1 MILSSILFAVLS
13 PAQAQLEVEKQVI
26 ASIWN
31 LKQVMW
37 TSDYF
42 DWDDFIQAGKSII
55 GKAREKYP
63 ESVRFEEQLQDLTTG
78 KLNDRTLKIDKQPIR
93 DSLINHYKSL
103 YEANPKSASYAYLY
117 ARVLNDPEKGLE
129 FAEKAIKSDGKS
141 YWGYYLKASSLSDL
155 ERYDEAEKA
164 YKKAIEI
171 DPGLFDSYYDLA
183 ILYYYT
189 KKPDEFVETGIQ
201 ACKFAPHYLSVQNVS
216 FAAER
221 LSDQVKDKAKLAEL
235 QSMSISSM
243 RKDNEGVL
251 NDLMWG
257 AERCYKAFRE
267 AGELDSARHYLDLMD
282 AFAGASG
289 QETVLLDR
297 ACFEASQ
304 GNANNALAIISR
316 MADSGFSAYGYLTD
330 QKEFESL
337 LSDQKMQE
345 VLSRMKE
352 NGRKVMKDSL
362 ASTSTPAPD
371 FTLVSITGDT
381 VKLSRLR
388 GKVVLLD
395 FWGIGCGPCYQL
407 MPVIERFYQAH
418 KNDLYI
424 YGIESW
430 NNTSEDISLTL
441 SQYGWTY
448 PCLVGSSEVS
458 KLYAVTGVPSMF
470 IMDKKGNIRFTHVG
484 FAPGKGSAE
493 EMYDKLEWLL
503 EELK

>member
-13 PAQAQLEVEKQVI
+13 PGQAQLEVEKQVI

-37 TSDYF
+37 KSDYF
-42 DWDDFIQAGKSII
+42 DWDDFIQAGKSTI
-55 GKAREKYP
+55 GKAQEKYP
-63 ESVRFEEQLQDLTTG
+63 ESVRLEEQLQNLTTG

-129 FAEKAIKSDGKS
+129 IAEKVIKSDGKS
-141 YWGYYLKASSLSDL
+141 YWGYYLNGMSLLSL
-155 ERYDEAEKA
+155 KRYDDAEKV
-164 YKKAIEI
+164 YRKAIEV
-171 DPGLFDSYYDLA
+171 DPLLFDSYYDLA
-183 ILYYYT
+183 MLYYYT
-189 KKPDEFVETGIQ
+189 KKPDEFLDVGIK
-201 ACKFAPHYLSVQNVS
+201 AYELAPHYLMVS
-216 FAAER
+216 SIPLIAER
-221 LSDQVKDKAKLAEL
+221 FSGQAKDKAKLAEL
-235 QSMSISSM
+235 QAMSVSSM

-267 AGELDSARHYLDLMD
+267 AGELDSARYYLDLMD

-297 ACFEASQ
+297 ACFEASL
-304 GNANNALAIISR
+304 GNTDNALALISR
-316 MADSGFSAYGYLTD
+316 MVDNGFSAYGYLTD

-345 VLSRMKE
+345 VLSRMKK
-352 NGRKVMKDSL
+352 NGRKAMKDSL
-362 ASTSTPAPD
+362 ASISTPAPD

-430 NNTSEDISLTL
+430 NNTSEKIKETL
-441 SQYGWTY
+441 AQFGWTY

-458 KLYAVTGVPSMF
+458 KLYKVTGVPSMF
-470 IMDKKGNIRFTHVG
+470 VIDKKGNIRFTHVG
-484 FAPGKGSAE
+484 FTSGKGTAD